1 MRLFCGRAAT
11 ACPRFLSK
19 SRRNGKSVLPLNTA
33 LPTRPNAVL
42 QNSPDKSGP
51 LYIPQNRRFLL
62 SVLAGI
68 VAVAIVGSALA
79 AIYYHRAG
87 VANAALADALRT
99 YSQPVVEPG
108 QPVPA
113 GTKAFAS
120 NADRARE
127 SNGQFAAVA
136 NTYGMTPAGR
146 NALYLQGVTAL
157 QMGQTATAETLL
169 NKSAGS
175 WNSDV
180 AALAKLSLAG
190 LYHGSGRDAQAIDL
204 LQKLAD
210 KPTVTVPKGL
220 AQLQLADLYSS
231 EGKKDQARK
240 IYAQIKDKD
249 PKSAAAEIASQDLGE
264 APGR

>member
-1 MRLFCGRAAT
+1 M
-11 ACPRFLSK
+11 
-19 SRRNGKSVLPLNTA
+19 NTA
-33 LPTRPNAVL
+33 LPSRQNAVL
-42 QNSPDKSGP
+42 DNAPNKSGP

-62 SVLAGI
+62 TILGVI
-68 VAVAIVGSALA
+68 VAVALVGSILVAV
-79 AIYYHRAG
+79 YYHRSAQ
-87 VANAALADALRT
+87 ANVALADAMRT
-99 YSQPVVEPG
+99 YSTPVVQPG

-113 GTKAFAS
+113 GTRTYS
-120 NADRARE
+120 STADRARE
-127 SNGQFAAVA
+127 ANAQFGAIA

-157 QMGQTATAETLL
+157 QMGQTATAEALL
-169 NKSAGS
+169 QKSADG
-175 WNSDV
+175 WNKDV
-180 AALAKLSLAG
+180 AGLAKLSLAG

-204 LQKLAD
+204 LQKLTD
-210 KPTVTVPKGL
+210 KPTVTVPRGL

-264 APGR
+264 ASAR